1 MDILASIR
9 ERAKAAKKRICLPET
24 YDDRVLQCADIL
36 LKEKICAVTL
46 IGEPAKVSADAK
58 RLGLDL
64 GAAEV
69 VDHLNEPT
77 RKDYVAAYL
86 ELRKAK
92 GMTPAEADKVMTQ
105 HIYYG
110 AMCVSKGRCDGMT
123 AGSIATTPDLMRAM
137 LQVIRP
143 KPGIKT
149 VSSYF
154 IMATKLPELGVNGAL
169 IFSDCGLVPDPTAEM
184 LVDIAASS
192 ADSCKRLLGVEPVVA
207 FLSFSTKGSASH
219 PLLDKV
225 IAATKMFREKYPH
238 IKADGELQLDSA
250 IIPSVAARKC
260 KGSDAAGKCNVLIF
274 PDLNAGNIGYK
285 LTERLGGAQAIG
297 PLVQGLARPGNDLSR
312 GCSVMD
318 IVNAAAVA
326 CLQSV
331 E

>member
-1 MDILASIR
+1 MDILERIR
-9 ERAKAAKKRICLPET
+9 DKAKRLKRHICLPET
-24 YDDRVLQCADIL
+24 YDDRVIECAAYL

-46 IGEPAKVSADAK
+46 IGESAKVASDAK

-64 GAAEV
+64 SAASV
-69 VDHLNEPT
+69 VDHLKEPA
-77 RKDYVAAYL
+77 RKEYVAAYY

-92 GMTPAEADKVMTQ
+92 GMTPEEADKVMSQ

-123 AGSIATTPDLMRAM
+123 AGSTATTPDLMRAM

-143 KPGIKT
+143 RKNIKT

-154 IMATKLPELGVNGAL
+154 MMVTRVPEVGVNGTL
-169 IFSDCGLVPDPTAEM
+169 IFSDAGLVPDPTPEQ

-192 ADSCKRLLGVEPVVA
+192 ADSCRKLLDAEPVVG

-225 IAATKMFREKYPH
+225 IAASKMFREKYPH
-238 IKADGELQLDSA
+238 IKSDGELQLDSA
-250 IIPSVAARKC
+250 ILPSVAARKC
-260 KGSDAAGKCNVLIF
+260 GTSGAAGKCNVLIF

-285 LTERLGGAQAIG
+285 LTERLGGATAIG
-297 PLVQGLARPGNDLSR
+297 PLVQGLAKPGNDLSR

-326 CLQSV
+326 CVQSV
-331 E
+331 D

>member
-1 MDILASIR
+1 MDILSTIR
-9 ERAKAAKKRICLPET
+9 DRAKAMKKHVVLPET
-24 YDDRVLQCADIL
+24 YDDRVLQCADFL
-36 LKEKICAVTL
+36 LKEQIARVTL
-46 IGEPAKVSADAK
+46 LGEPGKVSADAK

-64 GAAEV
+64 TGATV
-69 VDHLNEPT
+69 VDHLKEPA
-77 RKDYVAAYL
+77 RKEYVNAYY

-92 GMTPAEADKVMTQ
+92 GMTPEQAAKIMEQ

-110 AMCVSKGRCDGMT
+110 SMCVNLGRCDCMT
-123 AGSIATTPDLMRAM
+123 AGSTATTPDLMRAM

-154 IMATKLPELGVNGAL
+154 IMVTKVPTLGVDGAV

-192 ADSCKRLLGVEPVVA
+192 ADSCKKLLGIEPVVG
-207 FLSFSTKGSASH
+207 FLSFSTKGSAQH

-225 IAATKMFREKYPH
+225 IAATKMFKEKYPN
-238 IKADGELQLDSA
+238 IKADGELQLDAA
-250 IIPSVAARKC
+250 IIPSIADRKC
-260 KGSDAAGKCNVLIF
+260 KGSPAAGKVNVLIF

-297 PLVQGLARPGNDLSR
+297 PLVQGLAKPGNDLSR
-312 GCSVMD
+312 GCSWMD

-326 CLQSV
+326 CVQCG
-331 E
+331 